1 MLTRQRRIS
10 NIWSTIETSH
20 TLPADPVVH
29 CIHFALQLQFPQ
41 VETNWLLCQ
50 GKLTLLTA
58 IYSVQCAHCSTTW
71 CTLHSP
77 LYIARYIALQPKMHC
92 RVQTDCCIVH
102 YFLDSAVQRGPE
114 LPLLLGSRWTIAHP
128 HILVAFHGQHFSTL
142 RSHMDGRIP
151 RFIRLLLKHH

>member
-77 LYIARYIALQPKMHC
+77 LYNARYIALQHKMHC
-92 RVQTDCCIVH
+92 RVQTDCCIVQCALL
-102 YFLDSAVQRGPE
+102 FGQCCAARTRVAAPTR
-114 LPLLLGSRWTIAHP
+114 LPLDHRSSTHPCGLPRTTLFNTPIPHGWTY
-128 HILVAFHGQHFSTL
+128 T
-142 RSHMDGRIP
+142 
-151 RFIRLLLKHH
+151 

>member
-10 NIWSTIETSH
+10 NIWSTIETNH

-50 GKLTLLTA
+50 GKLTSLTA
-58 IYSVQCAHCSTTW
+58 MYTVYNVHSAALHGAHCTVHFTTLDTSLCSIK
-71 CTLHSP
+71 CTVE
-77 LYIARYIALQPKMHC
+77 YRQTAALC
-92 RVQTDCCIVH
+92 NVH

-114 LPLLLGSRWTIAHP
+114 LPLLLGSRWTIDHP

-151 RFIRLLLKHH
+151 RFIRLF